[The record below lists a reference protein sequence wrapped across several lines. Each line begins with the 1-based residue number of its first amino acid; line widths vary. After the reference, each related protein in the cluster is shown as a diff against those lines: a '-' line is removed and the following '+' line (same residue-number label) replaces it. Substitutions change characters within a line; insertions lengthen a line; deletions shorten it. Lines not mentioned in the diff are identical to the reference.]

1 LYSQVALKI
10 QATAGKKLVDF
21 NAALKGNAEVEAIK
35 QEVFALATT
44 FPMPGFDVND
54 LKYKTL

>member
-1 LYSQVALKI
+1 MAVAI

-21 NAALKGNAEVEAIK
+21 NAALQGNADVEAVK
-35 QEVFALATT
+35 QEVFALATQ
-44 FPMPGFDVND
+44 FPMPGFDVAD